1 MSRSVPQGR
10 LSRLAK
16 LAAAGARSG
25 AGMLLSKA
33 SGSGADQTAAIL
45 GNLRGLAAKV
55 GQMASYVDGVVPA
68 EHRLAYETA
77 MKGLR
82 AAAPTSS
89 PAEIRS
95 ALEEALGAPV
105 DRLFAEW
112 SDTPV
117 ASASIGQV
125 HRARL
130 ADGREVAVK
139 VQHPG
144 IAKAM
149 EGDLKNA
156 GLFEAMAA
164 AGGARRFQS
173 KEVLEVMR
181 TRFREELDYRH
192 EAAQQTW
199 FREFHAGDPH
209 VRVPEVIASHSAASV
224 LTSAFVRGA
233 DFDAACEAPAE
244 QREAW
249 AQTLWRFVFK
259 GNLKGGRFNADP
271 HPGNYIFHE
280 GGAITF
286 LDFGCI
292 QPLSDAALPFARGM
306 HRAAIGRDEARF
318 REAARGLFS
327 SRPGRHEDLVM
338 SFARACFD
346 PLFEQPFRFTRDYAA
361 SLVHEVKRVSQAALK
376 LRDDEIL
383 EMPSDMFFI
392 NRLEFGLYS
401 ILARLD
407 VTVDYAEVERS
418 FMHEL
423 PD

>member
-1 MSRSVPQGR
+1 
-10 LSRLAK
+10 
-16 LAAAGARSG
+16 
-25 AGMLLSKA
+25 MLLSKA

-55 GQMASYVDGVVPA
+55 GQMASYVDGIVPP
-68 EHRLAYETA
+68 EHRDAYEKA

-82 AAAPTSS
+82 SAAPTSS
-89 PAEIRS
+89 SAAIRQVV
-95 ALEEALGAPV
+95 EEELGAPV
-105 DRLFAEW
+105 DQLFSEW
-112 SDTPV
+112 IDEPI

-164 AGGARRFQS
+164 VGGARRFQS
-173 KEVLEVMR
+173 KQVLEVMR
-181 TRFREELDYRH
+181 ARFREELDYRH
-192 EAAQQTW
+192 EASQQTW
-199 FREFHAGDPH
+199 FREFHARDPL
-209 VRVPEVIASHSAASV
+209 VRVPEVIASRSAAQV
-224 LTSAFVRGA
+224 LTSTFVRGA
-233 DFDAACEAPAE
+233 DFDAACQAPASD
-244 QREAW
+244 REAW
-249 AQTLWRFVFK
+249 ARTLWRFVFR
-259 GNLKGGRFNADP
+259 GNLIGGRFNADP
-271 HPGNYIFHE
+271 HPGNYLFHD
-280 GGAITF
+280 GGVITF

-292 QPLSDAALPFARGM
+292 QPLAAHVLPFAKGM
-306 HRAAIGRDEARF
+306 HLAAIAGDEAGF
-318 REAARGLFS
+318 RASARGLFS

-346 PLFEQPFRFTRDYAA
+346 PLFEQPFHFTREYAA
-361 SLVHEVKRVSQAALK
+361 GLVREVTRVSQAALK
-376 LRDDEIL
+376 LEDDEIL

-418 FMHEL
+418 FVDAL